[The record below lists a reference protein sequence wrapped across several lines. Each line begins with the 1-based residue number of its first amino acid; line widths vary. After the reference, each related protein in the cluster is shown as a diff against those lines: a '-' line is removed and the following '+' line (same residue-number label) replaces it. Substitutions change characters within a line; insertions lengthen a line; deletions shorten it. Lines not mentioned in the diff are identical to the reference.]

1 MSPTPSTSPTP
12 GDRTGR
18 PDPSGPADHAGHDH
32 SVASDCD
39 DAIAELYAFL
49 DGELDDAVMI
59 QVETHRRRCSPCLEA
74 FDFEADLRRVIAAKC
89 TEHVSAEAKAR
100 LCVVIREL
108 SIQGVVTGAADA
120 ADVAGAAPGVP
131 SPADGS

>member
-1 MSPTPSTSPTP
+1 MTASPSP
-12 GDRTGR
+12 
-18 PDPSGPADHAGHDH
+18 PDPALGANETSDASDHDH
-32 SVASDCD
+32 DHDHGDTNCD
-39 DAIAELYAFL
+39 EAVAELYAFL

-59 QVETHRRRCSPCLEA
+59 QVETHLRRCSPCLEA

>member
-1 MSPTPSTSPTP
+1 MTASPSP
-12 GDRTGR
+12 
-18 PDPSGPADHAGHDH
+18 PDPALGANETSDASDHDH
-32 SVASDCD
+32 GDTNCD
-39 DAIAELYAFL
+39 EAVAELYAFL

-59 QVETHRRRCSPCLEA
+59 QVETHLRRCSPCLEA